1 MPSRPL
7 PFHLDRDL
15 GTPVYLQLYQRFR
28 EAIEQGRLQPG
39 ARVPS
44 LRSLASELNLARGTV
59 EVAYQM
65 LIAEGYLLARG
76 PAGTCVSPRL
86 TPTPRPALRASR
98 PARAESPHTAEASP
112 QPFQLGLP
120 ALDAFPRKLWAR
132 LAARHLRELG
142 GSALMVP
149 DPAGHLALRE
159 SLAGYL
165 GISRGIHC
173 RPEQV
178 FITAGHRASLALV
191 QRALMRPGEAIWLE
205 DPGYPHARQ
214 LLEGLGMRGVP
225 VPVDGEGLRV
235 EDGLRLAPEA
245 RFALV
250 TPTHQSPTG
259 VALSLPRRLAL
270 LERARQMQGW
280 VIEDD
285 YDSEYR
291 YQGRPLPALKSL
303 DREGRVLYAGTF
315 SKVLYP
321 GLRLAY
327 LVVPD
332 REVERFGEVA
342 AQFGGGCSELL
353 QATTADFIDQGHFAR
368 HLKKMRSLY
377 ARRRAHTCEA
387 LLAQCG
393 EHLEIDLQAGGM
405 HLLARLAPGSDDRTL
420 ADSAQAAG
428 LAVAALSRW
437 YLGEHGA
444 PGLLLGFT
452 NIATAEE
459 ARALAG
465 RLRDVLE
472 RDGQPGWPPG
482 EGARP
487 GDT

>member
-1 MPSRPL
+1 MSMPGHPL
-7 PFHLDRDL
+7 PLHLDRGLD
-15 GTPVYLQLYQRFR
+15 TPVYLQLYQRFR
-28 EAIEQGRLQPG
+28 EAIDQGRLPPG

-59 EVAYQM
+59 EAAYQM
-65 LIAEGYLLARG
+65 LIGEGYLLARG

-86 TPTPRPALRASR
+86 ATAPRPPSRSTR
-98 PARAESPHTAEASP
+98 PARPEPRCETQAAPL
-112 QPFQLGLP
+112 PFQLGLP

-132 LAARHLRELG
+132 LAARRLRELG

-149 DPAGHLALRE
+149 DAAGHGPLRA

-178 FITAGHRASLALV
+178 FITAGHCASLALV
-191 QRALMRPGEAIWLE
+191 QRALMTPGDAIWLE
-205 DPGYPHARQ
+205 DPGYLHARQ
-214 LLEGLGMRGVP
+214 LLQGLGVRCVP
-225 VPVDGEGLRV
+225 VPVDGEGLV
-235 EDGLRLAPEA
+235 VDAGQRLAPDA

-270 LERARQMQGW
+270 LERAQRVDGW
-280 VIEDD
+280 VLEDD

-327 LVVPD
+327 LVVPE
-332 REVERFGEVA
+332 REVERFRGVA

-387 LLAQCG
+387 LLAHCG
-393 EHLEIDLQAGGM
+393 EHLDIDLQAGGM
-405 HLLARLAPGSDDRTL
+405 HLLARLAVGSDDRHI
-420 ADSAQAAG
+420 AERAQAAG
-428 LAVAALSRW
+428 LAVIALSPW
-437 YLGEHGA
+437 YLGDGGA

-452 NIATAEE
+452 NVATAEE
-459 ARALAG
+459 ARGLAG
-465 RLRDVLE
+465 RLREVLE
-472 RDGQPGWPPG
+472 GCGQPS
-482 EGARP
+482 E
-487 GDT
+487 